1 MKRRQQKLKEVGG
14 EGIFKATPAAV
25 MQMYCCNL
33 VSMIQS
39 TGFPDYQY
47 TVDLHF

>member
-1 MKRRQQKLKEVGG
+1 VKRRQQKLKEVGG
-14 EGIFKATPAAV
+14 EGIFKTTLAAV
-25 MQMYCCNL
+25 MHMYCCSL

-39 TGFPDYQY
+39 TGIPDYQD